1 MHYAPTAGIRMNVLT
16 QEQIAAYKAAV
27 PSATENEPMAKHTSF
42 RVGGPARLYVVAP
55 SSDAIAQAVQA
66 AINLSIPW
74 YVYGGG
80 SNLLVSD
87 DGFEGVM
94 IQAANREIRIMNP
107 ANSAGRYESR
117 IMAEAGAITARVARK
132 TVEAGLKGFEWAIG
146 VPGTIGGALYGDAGC
161 YGGEMKDVV
170 ETVDAFRLRDKQRV
184 TLTNEQCLF
193 GYRTSLFKHEPHLI
207 FSCILQL
214 EACIDQAASKTR
226 MEEIMATRKEKQP
239 LASSSAGCVFKNFEF
254 SDEKELEI
262 LKRELEVPQGMID
275 KRQIS
280 SGWLIEQAGLMG
292 KNVGDVEVSAKHGN
306 FFINKGKARAQDIL
320 ALISLVKMKIRDD
333 LGIELQEEVQ
343 YVGF

>member
-1 MHYAPTAGIRMNVLT
+1 MNPLTA
-16 QEQIAAYKAAV
+16 EQIAAYKAAV
-27 PSATENEPMAKHTSF
+27 PTATENEPMAKHTSF

-55 SSDAIAQAVQA
+55 SSDAIVQAVHA
-66 AINLSIPW
+66 AMNLQIPW

-87 DGFEGVM
+87 DGFAGVI
-94 IQAANREIRIMNP
+94 IQAANREIRIMNH
-107 ANSAGRYESR
+107 ESR
-117 IMAEAGAITARVARK
+117 IMVEAGAITAMVARQS
-132 TVEAGLKGFEWAIG
+132 VEAGLTGFEWAIG
-146 VPGTIGGALYGDAGC
+146 VPGTIGGAVYGDAGC

-184 TLTNEQCLF
+184 TLTNEQCRF

-207 FSCILQL
+207 FSCILKL
-214 EACIDQAASKTR
+214 KACTDQAASKTR

-254 SDEKELEI
+254 TDEKDLEI
-262 LKRELEVPQGMID
+262 LKRELEVPPGMIE
-275 KRQIS
+275 KKQIS

-292 KNVGDVEVSAKHGN
+292 KSVGDVEVSKKHGN